1 MAGLVPNIL
10 SYDKMEADATKKKR
24 LLKRGPTIQVENQV
38 SRSDV
43 TGEEK
48 GIIKNVTY
56 PANVRVD
63 NHVRN
68 QISALQNL
76 GLGSSAKDIVQD
88 LLAEKVEQLDSPTAK
103 RYQEM
108 VDILEQMDAYKQTEK
123 VDKGIR
129 ENAN

>member
-1 MAGLVPNIL
+1 MAGLVHHHE
-10 SYDKMEADATKKKR
+10 SEDKKEADGTKKKR

-88 LLAEKVEQLDSPTAK
+88 
-103 RYQEM
+103 
-108 VDILEQMDAYKQTEK
+108 
-123 VDKGIR
+123 
-129 ENAN
+129 

>member
-1 MAGLVPNIL
+1 MAGLVHHHE
-10 SYDKMEADATKKKR
+10 SEDKKEADGTKKKL